1 MTKHATNR
9 KISYNPLWKL
19 LIDKGLNKQ
28 DLRQK
33 TGLSGATIAKLGRDE
48 NVTTR
53 VLVRICV
60 ALECGISDI
69 CEISP
74 PLIKQHCIEKNV
86 NHSKP

>member
-1 MTKHATNR
+1 MTKHTTNR

-48 NVTTR
+48 NVTTT
-53 VLVRICV
+53 VLVRICE
-60 ALECGISDI
+60 ALNCAISDI
-69 CEISP
+69 CEVIP
-74 PLIKQHCIEKNV
+74 TLIQK
-86 NHSKP
+86 S